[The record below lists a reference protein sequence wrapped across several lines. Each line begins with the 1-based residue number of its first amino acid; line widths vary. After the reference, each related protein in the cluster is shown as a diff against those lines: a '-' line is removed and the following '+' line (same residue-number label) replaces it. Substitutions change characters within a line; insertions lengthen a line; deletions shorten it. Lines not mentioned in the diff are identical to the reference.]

1 MKAGGAELLLIVE
14 VIELETGQTKPT
26 KPKIEQAFSL
36 DFGCGGGWFRV
47 AAARGSPPPP
57 VTECSCSI
65 SGVVMLVAARGNP
78 PPPKS
83 SICAQFWE
91 WWVSPLLPPLPPL
104 KSSTDARFRG
114 SWWSSSCCRHYYH
127 PRNRASMLDWNGR
140 CAVAS
145 CDDQ

>member
-1 MKAGGAELLLIVE
+1 LLLIVE
-14 VIELETGQTKPT
+14 VRELEAGQTKHHT
-26 KPKIEQAFSL
+26 QNRASVL
-36 DFGCGGGWFRV
+36 GCGGGWFRV

-57 VTECSCSI
+57 VIGCSCSI
-65 SGVVMLVAARGNP
+65 SGVVMLVAARGSP

-83 SICAQFWE
+83 SICAQFRE
-91 WWVSPLLPPLPPL
+91 WWASPLLPPLPPS

-114 SWWSSSCCRHYYH
+114 LWWPSSCCRHYYH
-127 PRNRASMLDWNGR
+127 PRNQASMLNWNGR